1 MTTTLPPLA
10 HLCQR
15 CSVLEF
21 YDSDI
26 PRALEGHPGL
36 FRLKLDYFLLDSLPD
51 LSCLAESAYD
61 GCDFCSIL
69 KNAIRRFAQD
79 SFDQVLVSIFYQ
91 WHRPDE
97 SRLAVRLRSLV
108 AELLWIG
115 YDEKGDHSSLST
127 WLRFD
132 IDSPPGPCAQWL
144 GLQSPPW
151 DKALCTD
158 NLEMIFNRFER
169 SNPVRI
175 SLNGATYPTRLID
188 VGIKGTDSCRLV
200 ETKSD
205 PIFMQSSD
213 IQYTTLSYCW
223 GSPEQSSRQFK
234 TETSSL
240 QERIGGFSFDQA
252 SPILQDAIRVTQ
264 TLGIRYLWV
273 DAVCIIQDD
282 KQDWYRESSQI
293 SLIFQNATLTI
304 CTPASTSCQ
313 EGFLSRGWTMTR
325 IKFRSR
331 INKAVSGSYTLRL
344 VGEMNNYFHATADG
358 LSLALTYSHWATRGW
373 ILQEYELSQRALIFT
388 RTKLHVITEHGVQ
401 SEANETVDMSE
412 CTRGTSFLPGNRNEL
427 NKYLNFLSL
436 VENYSTMKLTHRS
449 DKFPAI
455 SGLASRL
462 FSGGAYY
469 AGHVLPHIDLF
480 WTSVLRQPAALISRE
495 ALVENLKSQNPYV
508 APSWSWASR
517 NHPVR
522 FGDGQLRL
530 VSQESDFLDVRA
542 ECRVVHAKTSI
553 TGVDLFGGIETGDLA
568 LHGTVVPLIAHVQL
582 LASVDG
588 NGKLCRLVEDGE
600 YIADLS
606 FDWNDIYG
614 GETFEDLFLVLIGS
628 RNIEGLSWEPIR
640 LVYEH
645 ELVDKP
651 EEKMG
656 EYINITVD
664 TTMATFVVRGR
675 PNAASLR
682 RERVI
687 HRVHYH
693 RGHDNDK
700 GGGMMQGRLIYDSCQ
715 DHTAGN
721 MNDKRVDAK
730 IEYQRHRSEVYHGHK
745 RLSRPSDDDERY
757 AYGII
762 VQPAPEPGKY
772 FRVGVFLSVPRERG
786 GLKYFR
792 GRPMG
797 TVEII

>member
-21 YDSDI
+21 YDSDV
-26 PRALEGHPGL
+26 PRALGEHPGL

-51 LSCLAESAYD
+51 LPCLAESAYN

-69 KNAIRRFAQD
+69 KNAILKYSRG
-79 SFDQVLVSIFYQ
+79 SFDQVLAYVFYQ
-91 WHRPDE
+91 WRRPGE
-97 SRLAVRLRSLV
+97 GEGGPAMKLQSLV

-115 YDEKGDHSSLST
+115 YDENGDHLSLST

-132 IDSPPGPCAQWL
+132 IDSPPGPCSQWL
-144 GLQSPPW
+144 GLQPPPW

-158 NLEMIFNRFER
+158 NLEMIFNSFEC
-169 SNPVRI
+169 SNPIRT

-188 VGIKGTDSCRLV
+188 VGVKGSYSCRLV
-200 ETKSD
+200 ETRLD

-213 IQYTTLSYCW
+213 IQYATLSYCW

-240 QERIGGFSFDQA
+240 QERICGFSFNQA

-282 KQDWYRESSQI
+282 KQDWYRESSQM
-293 SLIFQNATLTI
+293 SLIFQNSTLTI

-313 EGFLSRGWTMTR
+313 EGFLSRDWTMTR
-325 IKFRSR
+325 IKFQSR
-331 INKAVSGSYTLRL
+331 MNEAVSGSYTIRL
-344 VGEMNNYFHATADG
+344 VGEMNNYYHATVDG
-358 LSLALTYSHWATRGW
+358 LSFALTYSHWAMRGW

-401 SEANETVDMSE
+401 SEGNETLDMSE
-412 CTRGTSFLPGNRNEL
+412 CTRGTVFLPGNRNKL
-427 NKYLNFLSL
+427 NRYLNFLSL
-436 VENYSTMKLTHRS
+436 VESYSTMKLTHRS

-480 WTSVLRQPAALISRE
+480 WTSVLRQPAALVSRE

-517 NHPVR
+517 NHPVN
-522 FGDGQLRL
+522 FGDGQLRI

-553 TGVDLFGGIETGDLA
+553 TGVDLFGGIETGELT
-568 LHGTVVPLIAHVQL
+568 LHGAVIPLIGHVQL
-582 LASVDG
+582 LTSING
-588 NGKLCRLVEDGE
+588 NEKLCRLVEDGE

-614 GETFEDLFLVLIGS
+614 GEAFQDLSLVLIGS
-628 RNIEGLSWEPIR
+628 RKVEGLCWEPIR
-640 LVYEH
+640 LIYEH

-651 EEKMG
+651 EKKLG
-656 EYINITVD
+656 KDIG
-664 TTMATFVVRGR
+664 TTMATTKTTPMAVFVVRGR
-675 PNAASLR
+675 PNVASLHGK
-682 RERVI
+682 RVV

-693 RGHDNDK
+693 RGHDHDK
-700 GGGMMQGRLIYDSCQ
+700 DWFQ
-715 DHTAGN
+715 DHAAGS
-721 MNDKRVDAK
+721 MDDKMVDTEM
-730 IEYQRHRSEVYHGHK
+730 EYQRHVSEVYHGH
-745 RLSRPSDDDERY
+745 RRPAQPSDDDQRH

-792 GRPMG
+792 GRAMR

>member
-1 MTTTLPPLA
+1 MLT
-10 HLCQR
+10 
-15 CSVLEF
+15 CSV
-21 YDSDI
+21 I
-26 PRALEGHPGL
+26 
-36 FRLKLDYFLLDSLPD
+36 
-51 LSCLAESAYD
+51 
-61 GCDFCSIL
+61 
-69 KNAIRRFAQD
+69 
-79 SFDQVLVSIFYQ
+79 
-91 WHRPDE
+91 
-97 SRLAVRLRSLV
+97 
-108 AELLWIG
+108 
-115 YDEKGDHSSLST
+115 
-127 WLRFD
+127 
-132 IDSPPGPCAQWL
+132 GPCAQWL

-213 IQYTTLSYCW
+213 IQYATLSYCW

-240 QERIGGFSFDQA
+240 QERICGFSFDQT

-344 VGEMNNYFHATADG
+344 VGEMNDYFHATADG

-373 ILQEYELSQRALIFT
+373 TLQEYELSQRALMFT

-542 ECRVVHAKTSI
+542 ECRIVHAKTSI

-606 FDWNDIYG
+606 FDWNEIYG

-651 EEKMG
+651 EEKIG

-664 TTMATFVVRGR
+664 ITMATFVVRGR

-693 RGHDNDK
+693 RGHGNDK
-700 GGGMMQGRLIYDSCQ
+700 GGGMMQDHLIYDSCQ

-757 AYGII
+757 LCLRYHRSTRSRAREVFSRWRISIRTSGTRRLEILSGQANGDRGDYLTSFLLLT
-762 VQPAPEPGKY
+762 PES
-772 FRVGVFLSVPRERG
+772 RCILRIHS
-786 GLKYFR
+786 L
-792 GRPMG
+792 
-797 TVEII
+797 